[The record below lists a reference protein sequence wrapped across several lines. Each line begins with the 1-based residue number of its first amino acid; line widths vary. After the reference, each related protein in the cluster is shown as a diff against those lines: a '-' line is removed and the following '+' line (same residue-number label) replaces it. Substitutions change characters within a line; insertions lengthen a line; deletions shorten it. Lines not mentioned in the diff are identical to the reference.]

1 MIKKKVQPIL
11 ASLFQKKAGKI
22 LIKSQAQFQ
31 TKLRKFKLRQSD
43 AFLSEKI
50 CNEHFNRY
58 FIIDD
63 G

>member
-11 ASLFQKKAGKI
+11 ASLYQKKAKKI

-43 AFLSEKI
+43 GFLSKNI
-50 CNEHFNRY
+50 CNEHFTRY
-58 FIIDD
+58 LIDD